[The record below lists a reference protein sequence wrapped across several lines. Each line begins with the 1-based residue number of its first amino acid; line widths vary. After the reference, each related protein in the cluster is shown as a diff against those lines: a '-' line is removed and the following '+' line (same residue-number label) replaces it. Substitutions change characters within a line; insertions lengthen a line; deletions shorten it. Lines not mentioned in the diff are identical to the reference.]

1 LTLVNGSCGSVG
13 LLTQVN
19 YAATLVQYDPSK
31 TRGDLIM
38 DVMRTRPMV
47 ILAGVLQIN
56 PFFVPP
62 DQYLHEL
69 RGAAGGVVGFG
80 MKRSDA

>member
-1 LTLVNGSCGSVG
+1 
-13 LLTQVN
+13 
-19 YAATLVQYDPSK
+19 
-31 TRGDLIM
+31 M

-47 ILAGVLQIN
+47 ILARVLQIN